1 MLCKYRIESTA
12 MLTGQKPVKD
22 MECDGFALVGIV
34 KDREGK
40 PCEVCVRL
48 HDVNS
53 IALAN
58 AMYSNEHLRSVALMV
73 AEIDRMERSPLR
85 RAWNCLFGG
94 WERHEKE

>member
-1 MLCKYRIESTA
+1 MLCKYRIEATT

-34 KDREGK
+34 RDREGK

-53 IALAN
+53 ITLAR
-58 AMYSNEHLRSVALMV
+58 AMYSNEHLRHVALLV
-73 AEIDRMERSPLR
+73 AQLDRMNRSLLR
-85 RAWNCLFGG
+85 RAWN
-94 WERHEKE
+94 